1 MKLPAFLQPDPEEN
15 KTSAVTPAPLHKLA
29 ILVVDDEPAFR
40 SLVAAT
46 LKQDG
51 YHVMEASDGAEAV
64 EVAEKVKHVD
74 LVVTDIRMP
83 QMDGVELTNA
93 LRKTQPYVPVVFITG
108 HPTDIRRFVPNSCTL
123 NKPFLREDLM
133 RAVHQ
138 FMA

>member
-1 MKLPAFLQPDPEEN
+1 MKLPAFLQPDPEG
-15 KTSAVTPAPLHKLA
+15 AVTSVAEPAPPNKLA
-29 ILVVDDEPAFR
+29 VLVVDDEPAFR
-40 SLVAAT
+40 CLVAAT
-46 LKQDG
+46 LAQDG
-51 YHVMEASDGAEAV
+51 YHVIEAGNGAEAV

-83 QMDGVELTNA
+83 QMDGVELTSA
-93 LRKTQPYVPVVFITG
+93 LRRTQPFVPVVFITG
-108 HPTDIRRFVPNSCTL
+108 HPTDLRRFVPNSCTL